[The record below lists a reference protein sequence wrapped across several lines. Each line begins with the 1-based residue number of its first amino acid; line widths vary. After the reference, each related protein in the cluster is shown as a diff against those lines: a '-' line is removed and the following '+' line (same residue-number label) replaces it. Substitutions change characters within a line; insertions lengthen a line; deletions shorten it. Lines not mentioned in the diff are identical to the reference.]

1 MLTQNAIRTAPGA
14 VLGPG
19 RRHTTL
25 GAAGWGCC
33 NAGEEPGPNQMGPG
47 GGGGGA
53 GEGAREVKG
62 LKGERTVRS
71 YPQRGEAIPE
81 RRDWLGVEGDGDR
94 G

>member
-1 MLTQNAIRTAPGA
+1 
-14 VLGPG
+14 
-19 RRHTTL
+19 
-25 GAAGWGCC
+25 
-33 NAGEEPGPNQMGPG
+33 MGPG
-47 GGGGGA
+47 GVGGGA

-81 RRDWLGVEGDGDR
+81 RRHWLGVECDGDR